1 MTYTPRTPEGLRS
14 LDHLEP
20 ADAVLR
26 AWIDPGP
33 HPEWHERT
41 RAELHLAMP
50 LLARALERL
59 ERREARKPRLL
70 PDPDRRQ
77 RHAIQVAIL
86 RTAHPDQLRATLE
99 PPQLLAEPADWE
111 EDQRPTYQVVMHLE
125 GPVE

>member
-26 AWIDPGP
+26 AWTEPGP

-50 LLARALERL
+50 LLARALDRL
-59 ERREARKPRLL
+59 EAEAGRPRQL

-77 RHAIQVAIL
+77 RYAIQVAIL
-86 RTAHPDQLRATLE
+86 RTSHPELLRATLE
-99 PPQLLAEPADWE
+99 PPQLLARPEAWE

-125 GPVE
+125 GPVD